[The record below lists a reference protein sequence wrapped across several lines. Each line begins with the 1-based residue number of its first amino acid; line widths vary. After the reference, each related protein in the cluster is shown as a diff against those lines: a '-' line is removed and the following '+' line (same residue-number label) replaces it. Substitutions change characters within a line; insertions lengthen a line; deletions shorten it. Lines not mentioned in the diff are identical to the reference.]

1 MTNKET
7 ANHIRAS
14 VINCCL
20 DVEDAI
26 TLTHGHWYSK
36 SREDGVL
43 STNRLVIDL
52 LADLGFEK
60 KINLYIGFVKEFPNE
75 FSKSMIKDLNEIR
88 SVRNQ
93 LAHRIYI
100 DPSDPVA
107 PGDELLIMKPGEFI
121 FDKIGKQ
128 MFSFNLDQLQVYQ
141 KVYFETMCEI
151 FSKTEIISRRL
162 RNTK

>member
-93 LAHRIYI
+93 LVIVSNKYT
-100 DPSDPVA
+100 S
-107 PGDELLIMKPGEFI
+107 
-121 FDKIGKQ
+121 
-128 MFSFNLDQLQVYQ
+128 
-141 KVYFETMCEI
+141 
-151 FSKTEIISRRL
+151 
-162 RNTK
+162 NTLFLYVPLNRSTYAF